1 MGAEQVNGS
10 ELSLTPLVAW
20 VGAFA
25 LILSFGTNIWNIIGS
40 SARKNGARI
49 EEMGKRLD
57 QTDNRLNSLEH
68 TLRGMPGKDDIHG
81 VQVAL
86 SEMRGDLRVMQASMI
101 GNTEIMK
108 RLETIVT
115 RHEDHLL
122 DGAKR

>member
-1 MGAEQVNGS
+1 MAGAEVTGA

-20 VGAFA
+20 VGALA
-25 LILSFGTNIWNIIGS
+25 LILSFGTNLWNIFS
-40 SARKNGARI
+40 SSSRKNGARI

-81 VQVAL
+81 VEVAL

-108 RLETIVT
+108 RLELIVT

>member
-1 MGAEQVNGS
+1 MAGAEVTGA

-20 VGAFA
+20 VGALA
-25 LILSFGTNIWNIIGS
+25 LILSFGTNLWNIFS
-40 SARKNGARI
+40 SSSRKNGTRI
-49 EEMGKRLD
+49 EEMAKRLD

-81 VQVAL
+81 VEVAL

-108 RLETIVT
+108 RLELIVT